1 MVDAWKGQI
10 NCLVDAYLDLQKDG
24 PIVSD
29 ETTPPGMS
37 HHFALT
43 HVYGAEYGPRYFT
56 HATDAKRTNETLLRH
71 GYIGSIPEKVTL
83 TFPLQLFEVYR
94 QIHRVC
100 PRFSMGALSTSLT
113 NLHHHPRRSSLA
125 EQLMMAYDAYLEIM
139 RQVEARAH
147 LALGR
152 DAAWYIQNVCAP
164 CLYKIRN
171 EAPLRFSWL
180 GCMDGNNSLKLVDA
194 TFRPGTVRPDD
205 RASTSFRWLTPEQ
218 VDVFKDEVAN
228 SQKQARKK
236 KATTTTPAA
245 SSTSTSTTP
254 VASSSDISASSSTSA
269 SAPATVAS
277 FSTLFPDGAAPNEG
291 SPVASRQEDLCDD
304 TDDDVA
310 WLNINELTLEDTEDI
325 TKCLDTC
332 VERWKAP
339 SPEARRKC
347 SHSLQLQE
355 FS

>member
-10 NCLVDAYLDLQKDG
+10 NCLVNAYLNLQKDG

-29 ETTPPGMS
+29 ETTPQGWWIEIIGFNGSSQS
-37 HHFALT
+37 HQFALT
-43 HVYGAEYGPRYFT
+43 HVYGAEYGTRYFT
-56 HATDAKRTNETLLRH
+56 HATDAKCTNETLLRH
-71 GYIGSIPEKVTL
+71 GYIGSSPEKVTL
-83 TFPLQLFEVYR
+83 AFPLQLFEVYR

-113 NLHHHPRRSSLA
+113 NLHHHPRRSLLA
-125 EQLMMAYDAYLEIM
+125 EQLTTAYDAYLEIM

-205 RASTSFRWLTPEQ
+205 RASTSFCWLTPEQ

-228 SQKQARKK
+228 SQKVYYQ
-236 KATTTTPAA
+236 
-245 SSTSTSTTP
+245 
-254 VASSSDISASSSTSA
+254 V
-269 SAPATVAS
+269 
-277 FSTLFPDGAAPNEG
+277 LLL
-291 SPVASRQEDLCDD
+291 ASR
-304 TDDDVA
+304 
-310 WLNINELTLEDTEDI
+310 
-325 TKCLDTC
+325 
-332 VERWKAP
+332 
-339 SPEARRKC
+339 
-347 SHSLQLQE
+347 
-355 FS
+355 F